1 MRDEE
6 SERGPQTV
14 PERIRVVIADADP
27 LARRVVRDALQAGH
41 GFVVA
46 AEASDGVEAVELA
59 LHYRPELV
67 LMEATLPRIDG
78 VTATRKIVETAP
90 EVRVI
95 IFSITN
101 EDDLE
106 LRALRAGASG
116 FLSKEIDLGSVVQ
129 AMRAVMRGEAAIS
142 RSTTMRL
149 VERLRTIPEAGTGMR
164 PVKSALTTR
173 EWEVLDL
180 LSLGTS
186 TADIAHALV
195 LAEDTVYSH
204 IKNIMRKLGVHT
216 RGEAVAMAERMRRFG

>member
-1 MRDEE
+1 MQDEA
-6 SERGPQTV
+6 SEQAPQTV

-116 FLSKEIDLGSVVQ
+116 FLSKEIDLDSVVQ